1 MLQKV
6 KKTSRRILKK
16 ILHQN
21 AAKSNEK
28 YLINI
33 VLIDEVDCFADVD
46 FVSPPSSKSARSSSL
61 IVSFP
66 ISGRLISE

>member
-1 MLQKV
+1 MKY
-6 KKTSRRILKK
+6 I
-16 ILHQN
+16 IHQN
-21 AAKSNEK
+21 APKSNEK

-46 FVSPPSSKSARSSSL
+46 FVRPPSNKSVRSSSL

-66 ISGRLISE
+66 ISGRLISEWLPTTFN